1 MTSPRRTPLQI
12 ADADPRTCSH
22 DVRVRSLAR
31 VPFFAGLSQRALA
44 DVDSRCGMRGV
55 DADEVVYR
63 AGQPATRL
71 YVIAQGAVKLSRR
84 TSEGRDLL
92 TDVLGSGEHFGTLPA
107 LGEERYADSARALTP
122 GCMLSLD
129 TAQLGAVLD
138 AYPQV
143 ARAALTAIAGRLRDA
158 QDRAH
163 RLSAATAEQRLAAT
177 LLLLADRLGIH
188 RGEQLVINAPLTRDE
203 LAGLAG
209 LAPETASRILA
220 QLRRDGAID
229 TGRRWVAVRDR
240 PALEALATS

>member
-1 MTSPRRTPLQI
+1 
-12 ADADPRTCSH
+12 
-22 DVRVRSLAR
+22 
-31 VPFFAGLSQRALA
+31 
-44 DVDSRCGMRGV
+44 
-55 DADEVVYR
+55 
-63 AGQPATRL
+63 
-71 YVIAQGAVKLSRR
+71 
-84 TSEGRDLL
+84 
-92 TDVLGSGEHFGTLPA
+92 
-107 LGEERYADSARALTP
+107 
-122 GCMLSLD
+122 MLSLD

-163 RLSAATAEQRLAAT
+163 RLSAATAEQRVAAT

-188 RGEQLVINAPLTRDE
+188 RGDLLVINAPLTRDE

-240 PALEALATS
+240 AALEALATS